1 MNKIRDM
8 REGSVKVRIDGRGME
23 RFFNIAAQREIEI
36 WDIETEEREKKCG
49 GKRSVYF
56 KIMPRDFKHLK
67 SIAEKTGVRLRITE
81 KHGLPFWMITGRR
94 RSLWVGGLAAFF
106 LLIFVSSFY
115 VWDISF
121 DGNCRFTDETLLHF
135 IDAVPVRCGMRKSE
149 ISCSDLENRIRNAFP
164 EISWVSAELTGTRL
178 TVHIRENDVILK
190 AEKEPE
196 TPCNLAAKA
205 DGTVIK
211 MIVRNGIACVK
222 AGDTVAA
229 GDILV
234 SGKLPIYDDSETLV
248 KTNKVHADAEI
259 YAETTKTAGW
269 TIPETEEIRAA
280 TGKKRRGLFLKFA
293 GAEFYF
299 LMPDLKKEST
309 WELFME
315 ETQLRLSENF
325 YLPVYVGIL
334 TAREYV
340 PYEKVLTKT
349 EVSDAADRYLNEYM
363 QNLTEK
369 GIQILGSD
377 VKIERSGSHWKIH
390 GTLTVV
396 EDITKSSPIPEDQEE
411 IQTLDDHH

>member
-94 RSLWVGGLAAFF
+94 RSLWVGGLATFF

-149 ISCSDLENRIRNAFP
+149 ISCADLENRIRNAFP

-178 TVHIRENDVILK
+178 TVHIRENDGILK

-234 SGKLPIYDDSETLV
+234 SGKLLIYDDSETLV
-248 KTNKVHADAEI
+248 KTN
-259 YAETTKTAGW
+259 
-269 TIPETEEIRAA
+269 
-280 TGKKRRGLFLKFA
+280 
-293 GAEFYF
+293 
-299 LMPDLKKEST
+299 
-309 WELFME
+309 
-315 ETQLRLSENF
+315 LSQ
-325 YLPVYVGIL
+325 
-334 TAREYV
+334 A
-340 PYEKVLTKT
+340 
-349 EVSDAADRYLNEYM
+349 
-363 QNLTEK
+363 
-369 GIQILGSD
+369 
-377 VKIERSGSHWKIH
+377 
-390 GTLTVV
+390 
-396 EDITKSSPIPEDQEE
+396 
-411 IQTLDDHH
+411 

>member
-81 KHGLPFWMITGRR
+81 KHGLPFWIITGRR

-149 ISCSDLENRIRNAFP
+149 ISCADLENRIRNAFP

-178 TVHIRENDVILK
+178 TVHIRENDGILK

-234 SGKLPIYDDSETLV
+234 SGELPIYDDSETLV

-325 YLPVYVGIL
+325 YLPVYVG

-411 IQTLDDHH
+411 IQTLDEHH

>member
-1 MNKIRDM
+1 MNRFEKLW
-8 REGSVKVRIDGRGME
+8 EGSVKVRIDGRGME

-49 GKRSVYF
+49 GKRFVYF

-149 ISCSDLENRIRNAFP
+149 ISCADLENRIRNAFP

-309 WELFME
+309 WELFISRS
-315 ETQLRLSENF
+315 T
-325 YLPVYVGIL
+325 
-334 TAREYV
+334 
-340 PYEKVLTKT
+340 
-349 EVSDAADRYLNEYM
+349 
-363 QNLTEK
+363 
-369 GIQILGSD
+369 
-377 VKIERSGSHWKIH
+377 SGSSPPGNMSPMK
-390 GTLTVV
+390 
-396 EDITKSSPIPEDQEE
+396 KSSQKRKY
-411 IQTLDDHH
+411 QTLRTVI

>member
-1 MNKIRDM
+1 M
-8 REGSVKVRIDGRGME
+8 
-23 RFFNIAAQREIEI
+23 
-36 WDIETEEREKKCG
+36 
-49 GKRSVYF
+49 YF

-149 ISCSDLENRIRNAFP
+149 ISCADLENRIRNAFP

-411 IQTLDDHH
+411 IQTLDEHH